1 MFNKTLIIAILA
13 LIPLSAFAAPKEKET
28 IAVQVVWSKTRIHK
42 TSDRNLF
49 TYTDLMFAE
58 LNGKKIV
65 YECVQNGDICTVMQS
80 GNTYSAGRDG
90 AFIFITMGLPDDN
103 KDLSVKYKQVGKIG

>member
-65 YECVQNGDICTVMQS
+65 YECVQNGDICPMMQS

-103 KDLSVKYKQVGKIG
+103 KDLSVKYKQVGTW